1 MPAILHSSSILIVKS
16 AVPSTEYTSQFLI
29 QNVPPLLALKMFIMF
44 SSCCHNAGPQSLTTT
59 EWTLDLCWPKWTLS
73 PRNQMGRAQV
83 IACQG
88 AGLGDAGKDRLRQRK
103 LVCGEQKRKAWRPR
117 GETVGP
123 RKGRD
128 LGSDFSSWFLS
139 RACFYLHP

>member
-1 MPAILHSSSILIVKS
+1 MPAVSHSSSILNVTS
-16 AVPSTEYTSQFLI
+16 AVPSTADSSHFFV

-44 SSCCHNAGPQSLTTT
+44 SSCCHKAGPQPLTTT
-59 EWTLDLCWPKWTLS
+59 EWTLDLRWPKWTLS

-83 IACQG
+83 IARQG
-88 AGLGDAGKDRLRQRK
+88 AGLRDAGKNRLRQRK

-123 RKGRD
+123 RKREG
-128 LGSDFSSWFLS
+128 LGF
-139 RACFYLHP
+139 